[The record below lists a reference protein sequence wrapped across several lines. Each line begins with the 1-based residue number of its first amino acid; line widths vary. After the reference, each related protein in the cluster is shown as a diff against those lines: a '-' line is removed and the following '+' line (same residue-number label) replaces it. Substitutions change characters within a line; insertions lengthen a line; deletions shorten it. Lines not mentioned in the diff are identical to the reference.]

1 MQILIADSNALR
13 HPGLEQ
19 FLTASHNNAVCL
31 SDWTLTEMRKRDALG
46 TSRDSLKFVFR
57 YPHQCFALRRTDL
70 VLEDQIGD
78 QTSAEGLIDARAT
91 IELRQLSKALW
102 QIPPP
107 HWLKSEM
114 EGLERDAVELIARLS
129 ADIETWED
137 EMVDAVA
144 VFSRAEVSLLRSPKT
159 GTIPPETMHK
169 VIDLLLHTTRDFMI
183 RNQQRGGTEPIKVSV
198 AMSMFAFRY
207 SLCILLYTLGWVR
220 TGSQSS
226 PSLDKRVNDVIDLQ
240 LATVGTFFNGVLSRD
255 AKLQEV
261 SEAARHLLRLWGAY
275 VGKDWLTGE
284 INRARSQFATDV
296 DQPGSV

>member
-19 FLTASHNNAVCL
+19 FLIASHNHAVCL

-46 TSRDSLKFVFR
+46 TSRDSLQFVFK
-57 YPHQCFALRRTDL
+57 YPRKCFALRRTDL
-70 VLEDQIGD
+70 ILDDQVGD
-78 QTSAEGLIDARAT
+78 KTSAEGLIDARAT
-91 IELRQLSKALW
+91 IELRQLSEALW
-102 QIPPP
+102 QIPQP

-114 EGLERDAVELIARLS
+114 EGLERDAIELIARLR

-144 VFSRAEVSLLRSPKT
+144 VFSRDEVSLLRSPKT
-159 GTIPPETMHK
+159 GTIPHETMHK
-169 VIDLLLHTTRDFMI
+169 VFDLLLHTTRDFMI
-183 RNQQRGGTEPIKVSV
+183 RNQQRGGTEPMKVSV

-226 PSLDKRVNDVIDLQ
+226 PSLDRRVNDVIDLQ
-240 LATVGTFFNGVLSRD
+240 LASVGTFFNGVLSRD
-255 AKLQEV
+255 SKLQEV
-261 SEAARHLLRLWGAY
+261 SQAARHLLRLWGAY
-275 VGKDWLTGE
+275 VGKDW
-284 INRARSQFATDV
+284 RAR
-296 DQPGSV
+296 